1 MSSPSFVGG
10 AEPFTHNLYSTFG
23 TRRAIRPTACSNLSA
38 GFVEASTGGGE
49 IITAREAS
57 GVAELDKAFED
68 AAFGGGPGEWP
79 LPTARTPRQLWLR
92 AVAAGG
98 QGRYGSAYAD
108 LATLRQRVTA
118 GPLASLAHSTQ
129 GSFLRQ
135 LGWHTLA
142 RGWDGRAFALAG
154 DDPEARA
161 DALVGLAADALGVGR
176 FAAAATLLTRADAAL
191 DGAVLAPQTADRLA
205 VRRGW
210 VGAELAMASGDGS
223 TAVRRAEE
231 AVQKAQ
237 SMTGGSAR
245 HRVKSDV
252 VLAAALCSA
261 GALDRARSVAEQALQ
276 AAEPLGLNPLRW
288 ALACLLI
295 GTGSVTVEPQG
306 LPELVEIRDICAGEV
321 QRAGGTWRTA

>member
-1 MSSPSFVGG
+1 M
-10 AEPFTHNLYSTFG
+10 
-23 TRRAIRPTACSNLSA
+23 RRIASA
-38 GFVEASTGGGE
+38 GGGDIITESEASH
-49 IITAREAS
+49 
-57 GVAELDKAFED
+57 VAALEKTLED
-68 AAFGGGPGEWP
+68 AAFGGRSGDWP
-79 LPTARTPRQLWLR
+79 LPTATTPRQLWLR

-98 QGRYGSAYAD
+98 QGRYGIAYAD
-108 LATLRQRVTA
+108 LATLRRQIST
-118 GPLASLAHSTQ
+118 GSLASLAHSTH

-142 RGWDGRAFALAG
+142 RRWDGRAFALAG
-154 DDPEARA
+154 EDPEARV

-191 DGAVLAPQTADRLA
+191 GEATLPGVTADRLA

-223 TAVRRAEE
+223 TAVRRAAE
-231 AVQKAQ
+231 AVEKAQ
-237 SMTGGSAR
+237 TMTGGSAR

-261 GALDRARSVAEQALQ
+261 GDVERARAVAERALQ
-276 AAEPLGLNPLRW
+276 AAEPLGLTPLRW

-295 GTGSVTVEPQG
+295 DTGSVTVPPQG
-306 LPELVEIRDICAGEV
+306 LPELAEIRDICAGEV

>member
-1 MSSPSFVGG
+1 M
-10 AEPFTHNLYSTFG
+10 
-23 TRRAIRPTACSNLSA
+23 
-38 GFVEASTGGGE
+38 
-49 IITAREAS
+49 REAA
-57 GVAELDKAFED
+57 GVAAVEMALED
-68 AAFGGGPGEWP
+68 AAFGSRSGDWP
-79 LPTARTPRQLWLR
+79 LPAATTPRQLWLR

-108 LATLRQRVTA
+108 LATLRRQVAA
-118 GPLASLAHSTQ
+118 GPLASLAHSTH

-161 DALVGLAADALGVGR
+161 DALVGLAADALGLGR
-176 FAAAATLLTRADAAL
+176 FAVAATLLTRADAAL
-191 DGAVLAPQTADRLA
+191 KGTGLTAPTADRLA

-210 VGAELAMASGDGS
+210 VGAELAMASGDGP

-231 AVQKAQ
+231 AVEKART
-237 SMTGGSAR
+237 MAGGSAR

-261 GALDRARSVAEQALQ
+261 GAVERARAVAEPALQ
-276 AAEPLGLNPLRW
+276 AAEPLGLTPLRW

-295 GTGSVTVEPQG
+295 DTGSVTVPPQG
-306 LPELVEIRDICAGEV
+306 LPELAEIRDICAGEV